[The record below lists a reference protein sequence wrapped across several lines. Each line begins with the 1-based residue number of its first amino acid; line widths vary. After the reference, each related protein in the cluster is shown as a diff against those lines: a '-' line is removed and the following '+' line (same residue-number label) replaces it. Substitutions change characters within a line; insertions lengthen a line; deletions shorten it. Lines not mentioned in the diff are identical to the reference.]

1 LGLST
6 LWTPGR
12 FRRII
17 QDRTVSET
25 EEPDMNAVQPRIDL
39 YSDTHTR
46 PSAAMRAAMAAA
58 EVGDEQHG
66 NDPTTNR
73 LQDMVAEMLGKESA
87 LFVPSGTMCN
97 IIAYRVWCQPG
108 DEVICDKTAHTI
120 HSETGAPAALAG
132 VMMRTLEGERG
143 MFTAEQ
149 MLAAMRPNKRNVPV
163 SRLVSLENTSNAGGG
178 SVWPVE
184 LVAEVAAAAH
194 DAGLKVHMDGARLLN
209 AQIASGTPAREYAKH
224 LDSLW
229 IDLSKGLGCPVGAVL
244 AGDADFI
251 ERAFRFKHQ
260 FGGAMR
266 QSGIIAAAGIYALEH
281 NIERMA
287 DDHTSAK
294 RLARRLAQI
303 PGIDIDAGDVET
315 NLVFFDVSGTGRS
328 APEIMQALLE
338 RGIHIGASTPTRMRA
353 VTHLDI
359 SEAMVD
365 EAADALAELL
375 R

>member
-1 LGLST
+1 
-6 LWTPGR
+6 
-12 FRRII
+12 
-17 QDRTVSET
+17 
-25 EEPDMNAVQPRIDL
+25 
-39 YSDTHTR
+39 
-46 PSAAMRAAMAAA
+46 
-58 EVGDEQHG
+58 
-66 NDPTTNR
+66 
-73 LQDMVAEMLGKESA
+73 MVAEMLGKERA
-87 LFVPSGTMCN
+87 LFMPSGTMCN

-108 DEVICDKTAHTI
+108 DEVICDKTAHTL

-132 VMMRTLEGERG
+132 VMMRTLEGTRG

-149 MLAAMRPNKRNVPV
+149 MLEAMRPAKRNVPT

-194 DAGLKVHMDGARLLN
+194 DAGLKVYMDGARLLN
-209 AQIASGTPAREYAKH
+209 AQIASGTPAAEYAKH

-244 AGDADFI
+244 AGDDDFI

-281 NIERMA
+281 NVQRLA
-287 DDHTSAK
+287 HDHATAK
-294 RLARRLAQI
+294 RLATRLAQI
-303 PGIDIDAGDVET
+303 PGIDIDTSNVET
-315 NLVFFDVSGTGRS
+315 NLVFFDVSSTGRK
-328 APEIMQALLE
+328 APEIMAALLE
-338 RGIHIGASTPTRMRA
+338 RGIHIGAPTPTRMRA

-359 SEAMVD
+359 SDAMI
-365 EAADALAELL
+365 EETADTLAEVVG
-375 R
+375 

>member
-1 LGLST
+1 MT
-6 LWTPGR
+6 
-12 FRRII
+12 
-17 QDRTVSET
+17 
-25 EEPDMNAVQPRIDL
+25 AAQPRIDL
-39 YSDTHTR
+39 YSDTHTL
-46 PSAAMRAAMAAA
+46 PSAAMRDAMAQAQ
-58 EVGDEQHG
+58 VGDEQHG
-66 NDPTTNR
+66 TDPTTNR
-73 LQDMVAEMLGKESA
+73 LQDMVAEMLGKERA
-87 LFVPSGTMCN
+87 LFMPSGTMCN

-108 DEVICDKTAHTI
+108 DEVICDKTAHTL

-132 VMMRTLEGERG
+132 VMMRTLEGTRG

-149 MLAAMRPNKRNVPV
+149 MLEAMRPAKRNVPT

-209 AQIASGTPAREYAKH
+209 AQIASGTPAAEYAKH

-244 AGDADFI
+244 AGDDDFI

-266 QSGIIAAAGIYALEH
+266 QAGIIAAAGIYALEH
-281 NIERMA
+281 NVQRLA
-287 DDHTSAK
+287 HDHATAK
-294 RLARRLAQI
+294 RLATRLAQI
-303 PGIDIDAGDVET
+303 PGIDIDTSNVET
-315 NLVFFDVSGTGRS
+315 NLVFFDVSSTGRK
-328 APEIMQALLE
+328 APEIMAALLE
-338 RGIHIGASTPTRMRA
+338 RGIHIGAPTPTRMRA

-359 SEAMVD
+359 SDAMI
-365 EAADALAELL
+365 EETADTLAEVVG
-375 R
+375 

>member
-1 LGLST
+1 MT
-6 LWTPGR
+6 
-12 FRRII
+12 
-17 QDRTVSET
+17 
-25 EEPDMNAVQPRIDL
+25 AAQPRIDL
-39 YSDTHTR
+39 YSDTHTL
-46 PSAAMRAAMAAA
+46 PSAAMRDAMAQAQ
-58 EVGDEQHG
+58 VGDEQHG
-66 NDPTTNR
+66 TDPTTNR
-73 LQDMVAEMLGKESA
+73 LQDMVAEMLGKERA
-87 LFVPSGTMCN
+87 LFMPSGTMCN

-108 DEVICDKTAHTI
+108 DEVICDKTAHTL

-132 VMMRTLEGERG
+132 VMMRTLEGTRG

-149 MLAAMRPNKRNVPV
+149 MLEAMRPAKRNVPT

-209 AQIASGTPAREYAKH
+209 AQIASGTPAAEYAKH

-244 AGDADFI
+244 AGDDDFI

-281 NIERMA
+281 NVQRLA
-287 DDHTSAK
+287 HDHATAK
-294 RLARRLAQI
+294 RLATRLAQI
-303 PGIDIDAGDVET
+303 PGIDIDTSNVET
-315 NLVFFDVSGTGRS
+315 NLVFFDVSSTGRK
-328 APEIMQALLE
+328 APEIMAALLE
-338 RGIHIGASTPTRMRA
+338 RGIHIGAPTPTRMRA

-359 SEAMVD
+359 SDAMI
-365 EAADALAELL
+365 EETADTLAEVVG
-375 R
+375 